1 MSETPVH
8 SGSTSTNFKSS
19 CLSCSAQHRGADAAF
34 LRRPVPPPSGGP
46 LPAGF
51 ARPCSR
57 IIAPW
62 HSPASMLLERTPQ
75 RANCHLTRACA
86 CCLQEFPRVAS
97 AQWVPVEHW
106 TCGGSLALPSCSV
119 DLRILA
125 HVGLRR
131 RLSCVLAFIRHSFLN
146 VFRFLM
152 CIKSCCSWAQSTGR
166 VYGWEKI
173 ILYMKNSPIF
183 QFKNLPSPCI
193 IFHGYSY

>member
-1 MSETPVH
+1 MVGRW
-8 SGSTSTNFKSS
+8 GSHYIRRKTDALLMLVQAREFFVRNSLSILARRRQTSNFRSS

-34 LRRPVPPPSGGP
+34 LRRPVPPPSGGA

-131 RLSCVLAFIRHSFLN
+131 RLSCVLASFDTH
-146 VFRFLM
+146 F
-152 CIKSCCSWAQSTGR
+152 
-166 VYGWEKI
+166 
-173 ILYMKNSPIF
+173 
-183 QFKNLPSPCI
+183 
-193 IFHGYSY
+193 

>member
-1 MSETPVH
+1 MVGRWGSHYVRRKIDALLMLVQAREFLSETPVH
-8 SGSTSTNFKSS
+8 SGSTSTNFRTS

-34 LRRPVPPPSGGP
+34 LRRPVPPPSGGA

-106 TCGGSLALPSCSV
+106 TCGGGLALPSCAV

-131 RLSCVLAFIRHSFLN
+131 RLSCVLASFDTH
-146 VFRFLM
+146 F
-152 CIKSCCSWAQSTGR
+152 
-166 VYGWEKI
+166 
-173 ILYMKNSPIF
+173 
-183 QFKNLPSPCI
+183 
-193 IFHGYSY
+193 

>member
-1 MSETPVH
+1 MLMQALDFFVWKVPSIWLDIDKLQDHQFWPVE
-8 SGSTSTNFKSS
+8 
-19 CLSCSAQHRGADAAF
+19 LSMATRMRRFCGGLSHRHPGGA
-34 LRRPVPPPSGGP
+34 

-106 TCGGSLALPSCSV
+106 TCGGGLALPSCSV

-131 RLSCVLAFIRHSFLN
+131 RLSCVLASFDTH
-146 VFRFLM
+146 F
-152 CIKSCCSWAQSTGR
+152 
-166 VYGWEKI
+166 
-173 ILYMKNSPIF
+173 
-183 QFKNLPSPCI
+183 
-193 IFHGYSY
+193 